1 MAPRNP
7 PVRCGRSPDTVGRI
21 RGRISPAWK
30 TGRDADR
37 EHSRGR
43 DVVDEFKTWFVTE
56 IEWSPAEVSE
66 ENDLVE
72 DLGMDSVGAVD
83 LMAAIEDAV
92 GGDVIM
98 PIELLLQITT
108 VRDAYLQYC
117 ALAHLPYESD
127 MPR

>member
-1 MAPRNP
+1 M
-7 PVRCGRSPDTVGRI
+7 SL
-21 RGRISPAWK
+21 
-30 TGRDADR
+30 
-37 EHSRGR
+37 
-43 DVVDEFKTWFVTE
+43 DEFKSWFVEE
-56 IEWSPAEVSE
+56 IEWSPADLSDDS
-66 ENDLVE
+66 DLVA

-127 MPR
+127 GAR

>member
-1 MAPRNP
+1 MTNGNTR
-7 PVRCGRSPDTVGRI
+7 T
-21 RGRISPAWK
+21 
-30 TGRDADR
+30 
-37 EHSRGR
+37 
-43 DVVDEFKTWFVTE
+43 DVMSLDDFRTWFVTE
-56 IEWSPAEVSE
+56 IEWSPAEVTA

-83 LMAAIEDAV
+83 LMTAIEDAV

-127 MPR
+127 VLR

>member
-1 MAPRNP
+1 LNTSAQN
-7 PVRCGRSPDTVGRI
+7 I
-21 RGRISPAWK
+21 R
-30 TGRDADR
+30 T
-37 EHSRGR
+37 
-43 DVVDEFKTWFVTE
+43 DVMTLEEFKAWFVTE
-56 IEWSPAEVSE
+56 IEWSPAEVTEDS
-66 ENDLVE
+66 DLVE

-117 ALAHLPYESD
+117 ALAHLPYESEL
-127 MPR
+127 PA

>member
-1 MAPRNP
+1 M
-7 PVRCGRSPDTVGRI
+7 S
-21 RGRISPAWK
+21 
-30 TGRDADR
+30 TGNTRT
-37 EHSRGR
+37 
-43 DVVDEFKTWFVTE
+43 DVMSLDEFKVWFATE
-56 IEWSPAEVSE
+56 IEWSPAEITEDS
-66 ENDLVE
+66 DLVE

-83 LMAAIEDAV
+83 LMVAIEEAV

-127 MPR
+127 VPR

>member
-1 MAPRNP
+1 MLTANPR
-7 PVRCGRSPDTVGRI
+7 T
-21 RGRISPAWK
+21 
-30 TGRDADR
+30 
-37 EHSRGR
+37 
-43 DVVDEFKTWFVTE
+43 DVMSLDEFKAWFVAE
-56 IEWSPAEVSE
+56 IEWSPAEIVE
-66 ENDLVE
+66 GDDLVE

-83 LMAAIEDAV
+83 LMAALEDAV

-127 MPR
+127 VPR

>member
-1 MAPRNP
+1 M
-7 PVRCGRSPDTVGRI
+7 
-21 RGRISPAWK
+21 RGEMP
-30 TGRDADR
+30 TGNTRT
-37 EHSRGR
+37 
-43 DVVDEFKTWFVTE
+43 DVMSLDEFKAWFVAE
-56 IEWSPAEVSE
+56 IEWSPAEISE
-66 ENDLVE
+66 DSDLVE

-83 LMAAIEDAV
+83 LMAAIENAV

-127 MPR
+127 ASR

>member
-1 MAPRNP
+1 MSNGNTR
-7 PVRCGRSPDTVGRI
+7 T
-21 RGRISPAWK
+21 
-30 TGRDADR
+30 
-37 EHSRGR
+37 
-43 DVVDEFKTWFVTE
+43 DVMSLDEFTAWFVTE
-56 IEWSPAEVSE
+56 IEWSPPEISVES
-66 ENDLVE
+66 DLVE

-127 MPR
+127 VLR

>member
-1 MAPRNP
+1 M
-7 PVRCGRSPDTVGRI
+7 T
-21 RGRISPAWK
+21 
-30 TGRDADR
+30 TGNTRT
-37 EHSRGR
+37 
-43 DVVDEFKTWFVTE
+43 DVMSLDEFKTWFVNE

-66 ENDLVE
+66 ESDLIE

-98 PIELLLQITT
+98 PIELMLQITT

-127 MPR
+127 VAR

>member
-1 MAPRNP
+1 M
-7 PVRCGRSPDTVGRI
+7 T
-21 RGRISPAWK
+21 
-30 TGRDADR
+30 TGNTRTDVMSLDA
-37 EHSRGR
+37 
-43 DVVDEFKTWFVTE
+43 FKTWFVNE

-66 ENDLVE
+66 ESDLIE

-98 PIELLLQITT
+98 PIELMLQITT

-127 MPR
+127 VAR

>member
-1 MAPRNP
+1 MSTLNTSTQNTR
-7 PVRCGRSPDTVGRI
+7 T
-21 RGRISPAWK
+21 
-30 TGRDADR
+30 
-37 EHSRGR
+37 
-43 DVVDEFKTWFVTE
+43 DVMSLEEFKVWFVTE
-56 IEWSPAEVSE
+56 IEWSPAEITEDS
-66 ENDLVE
+66 DLVE

-117 ALAHLPYESD
+117 ALAHLPYESEL
-127 MPR
+127 PA

>member
-1 MAPRNP
+1 MAT
-7 PVRCGRSPDTVGRI
+7 GDTR
-21 RGRISPAWK
+21 
-30 TGRDADR
+30 T
-37 EHSRGR
+37 
-43 DVVDEFKTWFVTE
+43 DVMTLDEFKAWFSAE
-56 IEWSPAEVSE
+56 MEWCPPEVSE
-66 ENDLVE
+66 DSDLVE

-127 MPR
+127 APL

>member
-1 MAPRNP
+1 MP
-7 PVRCGRSPDTVGRI
+7 
-21 RGRISPAWK
+21 
-30 TGRDADR
+30 TGNTRT
-37 EHSRGR
+37 
-43 DVVDEFKTWFVTE
+43 DVMSLDEFKAWFATE
-56 IEWSPAEVSE
+56 IEWSPADVSE

-83 LMAAIEDAV
+83 LMVALEDAV
-92 GGDVIM
+92 GGDVII

-127 MPR
+127 LPR